1 MLLFI
6 KKRSIMKTTRGSY
19 ASKRFWRITKERLD
33 NMHTRAEILKV
44 CPDFLK
50 GRRVEKDG

>member
-6 KKRSIMKTTRGSY
+6 KKRNIMNKTRGSY
-19 ASKRFWRITKERLD
+19 AKKRFWRITSERLD
-33 NMHTRAEILKV
+33 NIHTRIEILKIA
-44 CPDFLK
+44 PDFLK